1 MGITKTKV
9 DENHHRLMMALGET
23 IRQHTSQSPMT
34 IEGIVGVLAFCAGAA
49 IMRDPN
55 TNRNTRRMLRE
66 MAASNIDSGMDA
78 MRGSQTSLILPG
90 DLH

>member
-1 MGITKTKV
+1 MAFTKTKV
-9 DENHHRLMMALGET
+9 DENHHRLMMAIGET
-23 IRQHTSQSPMT
+23 IRQHTTSSPMN

-55 TNRNTRRMLRE
+55 TNRQTRRNLRE
-66 MAASNIDSGMDA
+66 MATANIDYGMDA
-78 MRGSQTSLILPG
+78 MRQSGTSIIMPG